1 MRILTQPHPRLCVI
15 IILLLVSIFYAS
27 PTQAQPTPALIP
39 VYPTSVRV
47 IHTLTPVNIRRGPS
61 VAYRIID
68 TLTAGQTVQVTGL
81 SRNRLWWRIRCPDGT
96 IGNCFVSANG
106 RYTKSGVAPP
116 PPPNPN
122 LPTSYVQNLQKWQ
135 SKRIG
140 HYQVQIQRSCYC
152 VPDATKPIVVEV
164 LGGNVLQMRYADGST
179 LSSTNA
185 AYFAN
190 ISSIEQLFTL
200 IANGIRAGYTRVEVT
215 YDPVYGFP
223 QQITIDRDR
232 MIADDE
238 AYYTLGQFRVLP

>member
-1 MRILTQPHPRLCVI
+1 MRIPTQPHPSLCVI
-15 IILLLVSIFYAS
+15 IILLLTSIFVAS
-27 PTQAQPTPALIP
+27 PAQAQPPLALIP

-47 IHTLTPVNIRRGPS
+47 IHTLTPINIRLGPS
-61 VAYRIID
+61 VTYRIID

-81 SRNRLWWRIRCPDGT
+81 SRNRLWWRVRCPDGT

-106 RYTKSGVAPP
+106 RYTKSGVAPT

-135 SKRIG
+135 AKRIG
-140 HYQVQIQRSCYC
+140 HYQVQIQRSCFC

-164 LGGNVLQMRYADGST
+164 LGGKVIKMRYADGGAIT
-179 LSSTNA
+179 PANA
-185 AYFAN
+185 TYFADFN
-190 ISSIEQLFTL
+190 TIEQLFTL
-200 IANGIRAGYTRVEVT
+200 IANGIRAGYTRVEVA

-223 QQITIDRDR
+223 RQITIDQDR

-238 AYYTLGQFRVLP
+238 AYYTLSQFRILP